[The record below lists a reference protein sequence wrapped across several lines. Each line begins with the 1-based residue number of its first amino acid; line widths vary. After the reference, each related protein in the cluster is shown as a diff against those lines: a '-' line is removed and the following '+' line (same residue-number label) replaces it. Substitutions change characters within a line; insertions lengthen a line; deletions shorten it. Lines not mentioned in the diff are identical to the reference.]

1 MCECNVYFSWW
12 CVCPFVFMLVRSSP
26 FFYFRRLKH
35 GNCARKAPP
44 PASCFNLHGSFIL
57 EHMIYHGKIKTSHAH
72 KVISL
77 PCMRVS
83 ATRSGVIAQLQLFPY
98 GYDLEVACQPCPTI
112 CFAHSLMKASS
123 LVIKRMILR
132 LCHLTSRLIPA
143 TFCWGASHIDR
154 RRLFVRGK

>member
-1 MCECNVYFSWW
+1 MGTVLE
-12 CVCPFVFMLVRSSP
+12 
-26 FFYFRRLKH
+26 KH
-35 GNCARKAPP
+35 LP

-83 ATRSGVIAQLQLFPY
+83 ATRSGVIAQLQLFSY

-143 TFCWGASHIDR
+143 TFC
-154 RRLFVRGK
+154 